1 MTGMDNLA
9 IHTSGSWEGVTVARH
24 VGGEWVPVLGGGGSY
39 TPPEF
44 TPDDGPVQ
52 NIATNTG
59 VLQNQWTP
67 GTTGAASATRHML
80 YANAAEITLGWFAR
94 PNPKFGAGADT
105 PLRAWVRRP
114 GEPWVECT
122 FDGATEVSLHGAVS
136 EEALLPS
143 DAQNVY
149 ADPIPGPFYLGDTIE
164 VMTWGQAATGTMGV
178 QGDLDGT
185 YDLGKTSGDPATVEQ
200 APASAF
206 SATGT
211 GARPSVVLA
220 PSAQSS
226 SWALIGD
233 SNSVNPARSYL
244 AQAFRAR
251 ALPHILNGK
260 HGLGTY
266 HLAEGWWDFQLG
278 EQLKYADSVF
288 SALGTN
294 DGNSV
299 GADLRANM
307 VTAWETARAA
317 GVVRWVQGTVA
328 PRAIDNGD
336 GTTSGVYKPGD
347 VLNPWLRDG
356 APIIGGA
363 PVTPGTAGAVRAT
376 VITLAGDV
384 VPGDPAHPLGTGWVS
399 DTGGVLE
406 SSVGSGEYRQDEP
419 RVYNPGDLTHYVQA
433 GQDIQAVLLGRDL
446 ALMGF

>member
-1 MTGMDNLA
+1 MDNLA

-24 VGGEWVPVLGGGGSY
+24 MGGEWVPVLGGGGSY

-44 TPDDGPVQ
+44 VPDDGPVR
-52 NIATNTG
+52 NIATNMG
-59 VLQNQWTP
+59 VLQREWFP
-67 GTTGAASATRHML
+67 GSSGTASATRHML

-94 PNPKFGAGADT
+94 PNPKYGAGADT
-105 PLRAWVRRP
+105 PLRAWFRRP
-114 GEPWVECT
+114 GDPWVACT
-122 FDGATEVSLHGAVS
+122 FAGAAEVSLHGAVS
-136 EEALLPS
+136 EETLLPS

-149 ADPIPGPFYLGDTIE
+149 ADPIPGPFYVGNTIE
-164 VMTWGQAATGTMGV
+164 VMTWGQASAGTMGV
-178 QGDLDGT
+178 LGHLDGT

-206 SATGT
+206 SAAGTGT
-211 GARPSVVLA
+211 RPSVVLA
-220 PSAQSS
+220 PSAQES
-226 SWALIGD
+226 SWATIGD
-233 SNSVNPARSYL
+233 SNSAWASRSYL
-244 AQAFRAR
+244 AQAFRGR
-251 ALPHILNGK
+251 GLPHILNAK
-260 HGLGTY
+260 AGLGTF
-266 HLAEGWWDFQLG
+266 HLHEGWWEFQLG

-294 DGNSV
+294 DGNRV

-336 GTTSGVYKPGD
+336 GTTTGVYTPGD

-356 APIIGGA
+356 APIIDGT
-363 PVTPGTAGAVRAT
+363 PVEPGTVGAVRGT

-384 VPGDPAHPLGTGWVS
+384 VPGDPAHPLGAGWVS
-399 DTGGVLE
+399 DTGGALE
-406 SSVGSGEYRQDEP
+406 SSVGSGKYRKDEP
-419 RVYNPGDLTHYVQA
+419 RVYNPTDLTHYVQA
-433 GQDIQAVLLGRDL
+433 GHDVQAALVERDL

>member
-1 MTGMDNLA
+1 MDNLA
-9 IHTSGSWEGVTVARH
+9 IHTGTGWEGVTVAQR
-24 VGGEWVPVLGGGGSY
+24 VGGDWVPVLGGGGTY

-44 TPDDGPVQ
+44 TPDDGPVR
-52 NIATNTG
+52 NIATNMG
-59 VLQNQWTP
+59 VLQNQWIP
-67 GTTGAASATRHML
+67 GATGAASATRHML

-105 PLRAWVRRP
+105 PLRAWFRRP
-114 GEPWVECT
+114 GDAWVACT
-122 FDGATEVSLHGAVS
+122 FAGASEVSLHGAAS
-136 EEALLPS
+136 EETLLPS

-149 ADPIPGPFYLGDTIE
+149 ADPIPGPFYVGDAIE

-185 YDLGKTSGDPATVEQ
+185 YDLGKTSGDPATVEH

-206 SATGT
+206 SASGTGT
-211 GARPSVVLA
+211 RPSVVLA
-220 PSAQSS
+220 PSAQES

-244 AQAFRAR
+244 AQAFRGR
-251 ALPHILNGK
+251 ALPHILSGK

-266 HLAEGWWDFQLG
+266 HLAEGWWEFQLG
-278 EQLKYADSVF
+278 EQVKYADSVF

-336 GTTSGVYKPGD
+336 GTITGTYKPGD

-356 APIIGGA
+356 APIIDGT
-363 PVTPGTAGAVRAT
+363 PVDPGTAGAVRAA

-384 VPGDPAHPLGTGWVS
+384 IPGDPAHPLSAGWVS

-406 SSVGSGEYRQDEP
+406 SEVGSGEYRQDEP
-419 RVYNPGDLTHYVQA
+419 RVYNPSDLTHYVQA
-433 GQDIQAVLLGRDL
+433 GQDIQAALLGRDL

>member
-1 MTGMDNLA
+1 MDNLA
-9 IHTSGSWEGVTVARH
+9 IHIGGAWKGVSVAQR

-39 TPPEF
+39 APPEF
-44 TPDDGPVQ
+44 VPDDGPVR

-59 VLQNQWTP
+59 VLQNHWTP
-67 GTTGAASATRHML
+67 GATGAASATRHML

-114 GEPWVECT
+114 GEPWISCT
-122 FDGATEVSLHGAVS
+122 FDGAVEVSLHGAVS
-136 EEALLPS
+136 EETLLPS

-149 ADPIPGPFYLGDTIE
+149 ADPIPGPFYVGDTIE

-185 YDLGKTSGDPATVEQ
+185 YDLGRVPGDPDTVAQ
-200 APASAF
+200 APASVF
-206 SATGT
+206 SAAGK
-211 GARPSVVLA
+211 GARPSVILA
-220 PSAQSS
+220 PSAQAS

-233 SNSVNPARSYL
+233 SNSVRTPRSYM
-244 AQAFRAR
+244 AQAFRGR
-251 ALPHILNGK
+251 ALPHSLNSK
-260 HGLGTY
+260 EGLATF
-266 HLAEGWWDFQLG
+266 HLMDGWWEFQLG

-294 DGNSV
+294 DGNRV
-299 GADLRANM
+299 GADVRANM
-307 VTAWETARAA
+307 VAAWETARAA

-336 GTTSGVYKPGD
+336 GTTGGVYTPGG

-356 APIIGGA
+356 APIIDGT
-363 PVTPGTAGAVRAT
+363 PVDPGTAGAARAT

-384 VPGDPAHPLGTGWVS
+384 VPGDPAHPLGSGWVS
-399 DTGGVLE
+399 DTGGALE
-406 SSVGSGEYRQDEP
+406 SEVGSGEYRQDEP
-419 RVYNPGDLTHYVQA
+419 RVYNPNDLTHYVQA